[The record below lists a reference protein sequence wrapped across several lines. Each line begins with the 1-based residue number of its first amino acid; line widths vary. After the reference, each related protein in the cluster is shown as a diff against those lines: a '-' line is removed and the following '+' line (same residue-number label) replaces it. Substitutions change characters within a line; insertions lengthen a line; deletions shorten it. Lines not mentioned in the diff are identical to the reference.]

1 MFVESKNKQKMI
13 WINSFLILVKPI
25 INILINEKEFK
36 TKTLTVIE
44 NTFKNIRC
52 IISSNPSI
60 ISPIEWFKNDQLI
73 FGMIIQLS
81 RIYLVR

>member
-1 MFVESKNKQKMI
+1 MI

-25 INILINEKEFK
+25 INILIDEKEFK

-44 NTFKNIRC
+44 NTFKNIHC

-60 ISPIEWFKNDQLI
+60 ISTIEWFKNDQLI

-81 RIYLVR
+81 RIFS